1 MYHIFFKFRAKD
13 GSPAWE
19 DYLDY
24 VDEIVVNGLLKALA
38 SSIGYLLDETDP
50 NLSQGILFEI
60 KLELQEPDVIF
71 NPPIDKAIVNNFSDQ
86 VNGFCNDIFYMSEL
100 VPRVAAHQTK
110 EGKPNN
116 YLDVME
122 NHKELKNMKD
132 TFLTRIQ
139 DVLNKANKLKTAQNT
154 YSYIWT
160 DSRTEYM
167 HYFLTYSRQL
177 TADEVEM
184 IEEDDKLVK
193 KQYPSLAQFQ
203 EQIDF
208 FENLHDDLKMI
219 ENFKTFQGWFKV
231 DLRPFRISLLNNI
244 KRWSYAFKKHLMD
257 HVVKSLG
264 DLNDFIERADEG
276 LMAQVQENDYQGLI
290 RVMEF
295 LQSVKERQTTTDH
308 MFEPLEKIIEL
319 LRNYGVPI
327 PEESIVQLQE
337 LPEKWANT
345 KRLSVIA
352 IQQVAPLQA
361 LEVTKLRKKI
371 GEFDTRQADFRTKFL
386 KMRFF
391 KFQCKKPYEFMG
403 AANDMICSSELEM
416 EKLQDSA
423 TLFEVQ
429 MVEFRMLQ
437 LCRKEIRM
445 LKQIWDYIFLVK
457 TSVDQWKTTPW
468 KDIDVE
474 NMDMECKK
482 FSKDIRGLDK
492 EMRTWDVFNGLEVTV
507 KNMLTSL
514 RAVGELQNPAI
525 RDRHWNQLVIATKV
539 DFIMTEDTT
548 LADLLDLNLHN
559 YEDEVHN
566 IVDKAIKE
574 MAMERMLKEL
584 EVIWSAMEFQ
594 NEKHA
599 RTGYTL
605 LRTSEE
611 LIETLEENQVQ
622 IQNMMTSKYISYFIE
637 EISAWQKKLSIVDTV
652 ISLWFDVQRTWSHL
666 ESIFIGSEDIR
677 RQLPV
682 DSKRFDDIDE
692 EFKGLMKKNANTLNV
707 VRATNVPGLAEKLE
721 VIQSQLALCEKA
733 LAEYL
738 ETKRLAFPRFYFA
751 SSTDLLD
758 ILSNGNQPIK
768 VAKHLTKLFDSMAK
782 LKLRDTGK
790 DIETE
795 AYCMIAKDG
804 EEVDFYQD
812 CVCEGQ
818 VEVWLNR
825 LMYTMRESIRR
836 SLSHAVKTYE
846 VKPRDQWLFDYP
858 AQVSLCGTQIWWTSE
873 VGIAFGK
880 FEEGYENAIRDYY
893 KKQIAQLN
901 NLITLLLGSLTK
913 GDRQKVMTICTIDVH
928 SRDVV
933 GKLITSKIES
943 VLAFMWQSQLRHRFD
958 YKVDDCF
965 TNICD
970 AQFRY
975 WHEYLGNTARLVI
988 TPLTDRCYITLTQV
1002 NNLSHFY
1009 VNFYYF

>member
-1 MYHIFFKFRAKD
+1 MFFHRASD
-13 GSPAWE
+13 GGPAWE
-19 DYLDY
+19 EYLDY
-24 VDEIVVNGLLKALA
+24 VDEFIVNGLLKSLA
-38 SSIGYLLDETDP
+38 SSVGYLLDETDP
-50 NLSQGILFEI
+50 NLTQGILFEI
-60 KLELQEPDVIF
+60 RLELQEPDVIF

-86 VNGFCNDIFYMSEL
+86 VNGFCTDIFYMAEL
-100 VPRVAAHQTK
+100 IPRVAAHQTK
-110 EGKPNN
+110 EGKGND

-132 TFLTRIQ
+132 TFISRIQ

-177 TADEVEM
+177 TADEVELL
-184 IEEDDKLVK
+184 EEDDKAVK
-193 KQYPSLAQFQ
+193 KQYPSLLQFQ

-208 FENLHDDLKMI
+208 FENLHDELKMI

-231 DLRPFRISLLNNI
+231 DLRPFRTSLLNNI

-319 LRNYGVPI
+319 LRNCGVPI

-371 GEFDTRQADFRTKFL
+371 GDFDTRQADFRNKFL

-391 KFQCKKPYEFMG
+391 KFVCKKPYEFLG
-403 AANDMICSSELEM
+403 AANDMICFSEKEM
-416 EKLQDSA
+416 EKLTDSA

-457 TSVDQWKTTPW
+457 TSVDEWKTTPW

-525 RDRHWNQLVIATKV
+525 RDRHWNQLVLATKV

-622 IQNMMTSKYISYFIE
+622 IQNMMTSKYISYFVD

-707 VRATNVPGLAEKLE
+707 VRATNVPGLSEKLE

-738 ETKRLAFPRFYFA
+738 ETKRLAFPRFYFS

-790 DIETE
+790 EIETQ

-804 EEVDFYQD
+804 EEVDFCQE
-812 CVCEGQ
+812 CICEGQ

-825 LMYTMRESIRR
+825 LMNAMRETLRL
-836 SLSHAVKTYE
+836 SLSDAVKTYE

-858 AQVSLCGTQIWWTSE
+858 SQVSLCGTQIWWTSE

-958 YKVDDCF
+958 YVANDCF

-1002 NNLSHFY
+1002 NDLSYCYEHLH
-1009 VNFYYF
+1009 NF